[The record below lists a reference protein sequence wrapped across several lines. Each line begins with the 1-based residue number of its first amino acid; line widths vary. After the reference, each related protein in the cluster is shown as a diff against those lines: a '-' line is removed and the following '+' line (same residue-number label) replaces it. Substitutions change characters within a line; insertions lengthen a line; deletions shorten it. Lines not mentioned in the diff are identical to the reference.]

1 VRRGARYQAKQQRV
15 GQHLA
20 AGRLRVGEA
29 TTDADLRSVDLLPA
43 LRELLIEWR
52 MRAPRPGRRRYRTA

>member
-1 VRRGARYQAKQQRV
+1 MERRPCGAGRGIRREQQRV

-43 LRELLIEWR
+43 LRELLIE
-52 MRAPRPGRRRYRTA
+52 